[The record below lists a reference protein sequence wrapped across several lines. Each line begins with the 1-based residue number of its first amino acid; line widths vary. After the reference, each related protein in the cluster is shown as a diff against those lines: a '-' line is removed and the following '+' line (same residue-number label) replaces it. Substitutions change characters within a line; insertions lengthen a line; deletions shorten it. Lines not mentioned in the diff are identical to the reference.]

1 MANYLL
7 ALQLQNPNLRLVL
20 WHSSRELSS
29 GGYVYPSCTSEGL
42 DQNAVSLARRY
53 ANVTG
58 YQVMY
63 ECAWPRYKP
72 TGELITWCAE
82 EGIIAINVLIPR
94 SLSGFD
100 RNLRSKTKE
109 ALLDIARFP

>member
-1 MANYLL
+1 
-7 ALQLQNPNLRLVL
+7 
-20 WHSSRELSS
+20 LSGKRS
-29 GGYVYPSCTSEGL
+29 GGYVYPSCTSAGL

-53 ANVTG
+53 ADVTG
-58 YQVMY
+58 YQVEY
-63 ECAWPRYKP
+63 ACAWPNYTP

-109 ALLDIARFP
+109 ALLDVARFP